1 MTSAVYT
8 GRVVAS
14 SIVIIG
20 SPDTIPALRER
31 LDSGAE
37 LHVFTDAEALEALDH
52 IFRHRPRIVALDQ
65 DFSAT
70 PRGAALIN
78 RVKDD
83 PGLTGCELRVIAHD
97 FGPAKSGTRRPP
109 GQMPTDPIPPPLDQ
123 RGTRRVPRVRIGET
137 IDVLVDGN
145 LAALVDL
152 SVIGAQVMSP
162 LVLKPNQRVRLA
174 LSDARGVIRC
184 LGSIVWS
191 AFEMPR
197 GLPTRY
203 RAGIEFKSADAEA
216 LSGYAERHGRKAS

>member
-1 MTSAVYT
+1 MP
-8 GRVVAS
+8 S

-52 IFRHRPRIVALDQ
+52 IFRHKPRIVALDQ

-78 RVKDD
+78 RVKDE
-83 PGLTGCELRVIAHD
+83 PGLAGCELRVIAHD
-97 FGPAKSGTRRPP
+97 VGPPKSGTKRSPSP
-109 GQMPTDPIPPPLDQ
+109 GSAAADPIPAPLDQ

-197 GLPTRY
+197 GMPTRY